1 MKIIGYWSGQELY
14 PDVAAGGGGDGAA
27 AGRGPRHQAGGRRHV
42 ELPRPGR
49 HRHRALPRHRAHRA
63 RHREMC
69 AGSMMTLPLVHA
81 VPGGGERGGDV
92 PGELLLLHPRH
103 HPHLHGQDALHRP
116 ALLLQHLQVRPAD
129 LLIIVLSYIS
139 FSHVTL
145 SKYVSAWTRTVGQTF
160 E

>member
-1 MKIIGYWSGQELY
+1 
-14 PDVAAGGGGDGAA
+14 
-27 AGRGPRHQAGGRRHV
+27 
-42 ELPRPGR
+42 
-49 HRHRALPRHRAHRA
+49 
-63 RHREMC
+63 
-69 AGSMMTLPLVHA
+69 MTLPLDTA

-129 LLIIVLSYIS
+129 LVYYLIFHLLHQNMYLYLDGHGQLDRHLIKQPDDIV
-139 FSHVTL
+139 VN
-145 SKYVSAWTRTVGQTF
+145 